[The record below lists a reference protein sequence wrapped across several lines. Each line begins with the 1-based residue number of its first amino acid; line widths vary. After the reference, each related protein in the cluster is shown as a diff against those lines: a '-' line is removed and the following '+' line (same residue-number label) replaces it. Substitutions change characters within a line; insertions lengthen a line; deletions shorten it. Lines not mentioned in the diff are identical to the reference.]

1 MKLTNHV
8 AERIARTMEHDG
20 FGRCEAADVW
30 KVYEEGTLDGAEALC
45 SRILNEFD
53 EYGVEVPA

>member
-8 AERIARTMEHDG
+8 AERIARRMRLDG
-20 FGRCEAADVW
+20 FTCEEADVW
-30 KVYEEGTLDGAEALC
+30 KVYEVGSLDGAESLC

-53 EYGVEVPA
+53 EYGVDPYA